1 MAAKKKLKAVLVR
14 CYSGVFF
21 GYVVARR
28 GSEIDLIKARHVWSW
43 TSQGLPRKALT
54 VDDLAVIGAGTGTKI
69 SGAVDQTLLDVKQ
82 IVDMSSEAVKI
93 FEALPCL
100 A

>member
-1 MAAKKKLKAVLVR
+1 MAAKKKLRAVLVR

-21 GYVVARR
+21 GYLAARR
-28 GSEIDLIKARHVWSW
+28 GSEIDLVKARHVWSW

-54 VDDLAVIGAGTGTKI
+54 VDDLAIIGAGTGTRI

-82 IVDMSSEAVKI
+82 IVEMSSDAVRV
-93 FEALPCL
+93 FEGLPCL
-100 A
+100 T